1 MPAGSANP
9 IDKHV
14 GTCVRI
20 RCIEI
25 DMSQADL
32 GAAVGVTYQQI
43 QKYEMGTSRIG
54 ASRLQ
59 RIGKALRVPAATFF
73 DGAPGGFNGYTT
85 PDVIMKFLGTEDG
98 QRLAVAFNRI
108 SHLGLRRRLVRLIE
122 TIGKPPRKETRPK
135 RK

>member
-1 MPAGSANP
+1 MPAGSPNP

-14 GTCVRI
+14 GARVRI
-20 RCIEI
+20 RRIEI
-25 DMSQADL
+25 GMSQADL

-73 DGAPGGFNGYTT
+73 DGAPGGFNGYIT
-85 PDVIMKFLGTEDG
+85 PDVFMKFFGTEDG

-122 TIGKPPRKETRPK
+122 TIGKPRRKAPRPK
-135 RK
+135 KK

>member
-1 MPAGSANP
+1 MPTGSPNP

-14 GTCVRI
+14 GARVRI
-20 RCIEI
+20 RRIEI

-43 QKYEMGTSRIG
+43 QKYEMGASRIG

-59 RIGKALRVPAATFF
+59 RIGKALRVPTATFF
-73 DGAPGGFNGYTT
+73 DGAPGGFNGTTT
-85 PDVIMKFLGTEDG
+85 PDVFMKFLGTEDG

-108 SHLGLRRRLVRLIE
+108 SHLGLRRRVVRLIE
-122 TIGKPPRKETRPK
+122 TIGKPPRKQTRPK
-135 RK
+135 SK